1 MSDLYDI
8 DVVIWSERQAA
19 LLRRMAAGER
29 VNDQIDWTNVAGEIE
44 ALGISDRRE
53 LRNRVRTIL
62 AHLLK
67 LQVSPATEP
76 RAGWCE
82 TILEQRAQL
91 RTLLRDS
98 PSMKP
103 TLPAVIGEELL
114 EARALVQA
122 SLAHHKEQPCLDA
135 AALAYTDE
143 QVLGPWLPDG
153 SD

>member
-1 MSDLYDI
+1 MGDLYDT
-8 DVVIWSERQAA
+8 DVVVWSERQAA

-29 VNDQIDWTNVAGEIE
+29 VNDQIDWANVAEEIE

-67 LQVSPATEP
+67 LQVSPAIEP

-98 PSMKP
+98 PSLKS
-103 TLPAVIGEELL
+103 TVPAAISEELL

-122 SLAHHKEQPCLDA
+122 SLAHHKEQPRRDP
-135 AALAYTDE
+135 AALSYTDE

>member
-19 LLRRMAAGER
+19 LLRRMPAGER

-91 RTLLRDS
+91 RDV
-98 PSMKP
+98 
-103 TLPAVIGEELL
+103 A
-114 EARALVQA
+114 AR
-122 SLAHHKEQPCLDA
+122 QP
-135 AALAYTDE
+135 
-143 QVLGPWLPDG
+143 
-153 SD
+153 